1 MPSIRIPTPLRP
13 YTGGQ
18 SIVPVQSTTVS
29 AALNELAERYPQLR
43 PHLFNEAGELR
54 SFVNIFVNSEDVRYL
69 HQGETPLREEDTIRI
84 VPSIAGGAGET
95 GGDERKVDHMA
106 LKVNQAFII
115 ALLIAAYITN
125 TPWLVVFVAAVMLI
139 GTVWPQAALFK
150 AVYTYVLKPAGVLK
164 PRVIPDNPEPH
175 LFAQGLGGVFLVL
188 SSLALIA
195 LNQPVIGWAL
205 AWLVIGL
212 AALNLFVGFCAGCF
226 IYYQLNRLHV
236 PGFTV
241 SPIERRK

>member
-18 SIVPVQSTTVS
+18 SIVPVHSATVG

-43 PHLFNEAGELR
+43 PHLFNETGELR
-54 SFVNIFVNSEDVRYL
+54 SFVNIFVNNEDVRYL

-95 GGDERKVDHMA
+95 GGGERKVDHMA

-115 ALLIAAYITN
+115 ALLMAAYITN
-125 TPWLVVFVAAVMLI
+125 TPWLVAFVAAVMLI
-139 GTVWPQAALFK
+139 GTIWPQAALFK

-175 LFAQGLGGVFLVL
+175 LFAQGLGGRVPGPVQPGAARPEPAGCRLGAG
-188 SSLALIA
+188 LAGGGVGRA
-195 LNQPVIGWAL
+195 QPVR
-205 AWLVIGL
+205 
-212 AALNLFVGFCAGCF
+212 
-226 IYYQLNRLHV
+226 RLL
-236 PGFTV
+236 
-241 SPIERRK
+241 RRMLYLLSA

>member
-18 SIVPVQSTTVS
+18 SIVPVQSTTVG

-43 PHLFNEAGELR
+43 PHLFNERGELR

-69 HQGETPLREEDTIRI
+69 RQGETPLGEQDTIRI
-84 VPSIAGGAGET
+84 VPSIAG

-125 TPWLVVFVAAVMLI
+125 TPWLVAFVAAVMLV
-139 GTVWPQAALFK
+139 GTIWPQAALFK

-175 LFAQGLGGVFLVL
+175 LFAQGLGGVFLAL

-205 AWLVIGL
+205 AWLVVGL
-212 AALNLFVGFCAGCF
+212 AALNLFAGFCAGCF

-241 SPIERRK
+241 SPIEREKK